1 VIGLDTNVLV
11 RYLAQDDPRQSAAAT
26 RLIEDQLNAE
36 RPGFVSHV
44 SLVELVWVLESCY
57 ESSKDEVAEVLGR
70 LLHAK
75 QIVAQ
80 DAETVW
86 KALRRFKAASA
97 DFADC
102 LIDSVGKASQCEFT
116 ATFDKQA
123 ARAGMTLLES

>member
-11 RYLAQDDPRQSAAAT
+11 RYLAQDDARQSDAAT
-26 RLIEDQLNAE
+26 RLIEDQLSAE

-57 ESSKDEVAEVLGR
+57 ESSKSEIAEVLRR

-75 QIVAQ
+75 QILAQ

-86 KALRRFKAASA
+86 KALRRFEAASA